1 MKEVIYILGIS
12 VMLGSCASLTKTQI
26 ESVNQFAQTT
36 KDFSAFPSK
45 IMTGLADIRLE
56 RGLFY
61 ANSLTNP
68 KFHIDDLGG
77 IYDQKKFDYQVS
89 EKVDVTFRIID
100 KYSQSLVLLS
110 SDKYEKD
117 LEKQA
122 KKFGVDIDS
131 LIAWN
136 NAIKDAPKVPSGIGR
151 AVNEL
156 IVLGGKQYV
165 RARQTREI
173 KKFVSLAD
181 PLIET
186 MTSNL
191 LEYLQSK
198 TINELIAGEEREIT
212 RNYLS
217 FLEHTPKE
225 ATIENDRIYLHLKN
239 DIDGIK
245 QLQKQ
250 TIEATKDLR
259 TAHKKLLQE
268 IGKKKE
274 LKQAIQELQ
283 KLVEEM
289 NGLNKTIQKISIH
302 KNQ

>member
-1 MKEVIYILGIS
+1 MRKLIYILGIPMILS
-12 VMLGSCASLTKTQI
+12 GCASLTKTQI

-61 ANSLTNP
+61 ANSLTIP
-68 KFHIDDLGG
+68 KLHIEDLDG

-110 SDKYEKD
+110 SDQYEKD
-117 LEKQA
+117 LKKQA

-136 NAIKDAPKVPSGIGR
+136 NTIKDAPKVPSGIGS

-156 IVLGGKQYV
+156 IILGGKQYV
-165 RARQTREI
+165 RTRQTKEI

-198 TINELIAGEEREIT
+198 TIDELIAGEEREIT

-250 TIEATKDLR
+250 TIAATKDLR

-268 IGKKKE
+268 IEKKKE